1 MSLCLWINAKG
12 LRALSDEI
20 STIADVYVVA
30 PDGER
35 SAMGHCI
42 SCRDKIYL
50 ESQDFPGAVM
60 AYKCSGT
67 PADCVKLGIDFL
79 GDMDIEMDFVVT
91 GINHGGNLG
100 TDTHY
105 SGTVSAALEGVMNKV
120 SSIAV
125 SVVSHEAHFFDYPAK
140 LAKDAVLGRFGSI
153 PNDRMLNI
161 NVPDKPEAEIKG
173 IKFTKLGRRGYVDI
187 FKRLPD
193 EDGKFCYTYS
203 GNPRHYGTCDDEV
216 DVPAFEMG
224 YVTITPMGLDFTDHE
239 MLGDINKKLDHD

>member
-1 MSLCLWINAKG
+1 MANDDGINAKG
-12 LRALSDEI
+12 LRALADEI

-50 ESQDFPGAVM
+50 ERQDFSGAVM

-125 SVVSHEAHFFDYPAK
+125 SVVSHEAHFFEYPAK
-140 LAKDAVLGRFGSI
+140 LAKDAVPSLFDFQWQAKSTKGHPSFSACSSSRGLSCGWITRFKAPPSKSARMSI
-153 PNDRMLNI
+153 W
-161 NVPDKPEAEIKG
+161 
-173 IKFTKLGRRGYVDI
+173 
-187 FKRLPD
+187 
-193 EDGKFCYTYS
+193 
-203 GNPRHYGTCDDEV
+203 
-216 DVPAFEMG
+216 
-224 YVTITPMGLDFTDHE
+224 
-239 MLGDINKKLDHD
+239 